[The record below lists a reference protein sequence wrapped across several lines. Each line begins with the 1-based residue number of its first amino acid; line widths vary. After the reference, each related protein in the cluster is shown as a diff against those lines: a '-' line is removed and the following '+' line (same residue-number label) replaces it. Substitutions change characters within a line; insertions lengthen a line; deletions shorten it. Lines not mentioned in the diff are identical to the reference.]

1 MYFKLYNMEKVLIC
15 DPDKLFR
22 WNLRYVLESKGFDVQ
37 EASRPSEAVKYVLKH
52 GFDVVVFNLQQE
64 DLNGVQIFSA
74 IKMID
79 YKLPVIVITDDNM
92 TLSSVASIIHDS
104 FKLFQKP
111 INYYEIEEAVREA
124 VQVKEN
130 SK

>member
-1 MYFKLYNMEKVLIC
+1 MQKILIC

-22 WNLRYVLESKGFDVQ
+22 SNLGYVLESKGFVVQ
-37 EASRPSEAVKYVLKH
+37 EASRPSEAVKYVLKEEF
-52 GFDVVVFNLQQE
+52 GAVIFNMQLE

-74 IKMID
+74 IKAID
-79 YKLPVIVITDDNM
+79 NKLPVIIVTDSDV
-92 TLSSVASIIHDS
+92 TLSSVSSIIHES

-111 INYYEIEEAVREA
+111 VGDIEIVEAVREA
-124 VQVKEN
+124 TNMKVN

>member
-1 MYFKLYNMEKVLIC
+1 MQKILIC

-22 WNLRYVLESKGFDVQ
+22 SNLGYILESKGFVVQ
-37 EASRPSEAVKYVLKH
+37 EASRPSEAVKYVLKEAF
-52 GFDVVVFNLQQE
+52 GAVIFNMQLE

-74 IKMID
+74 IKAID
-79 YKLPVIVITDDNM
+79 NKLPVIIVTDGDV
-92 TLSSVASIIHDS
+92 TLSSVSSIIHES

-111 INYYEIEEAVREA
+111 VGYIEIVEAVREA
-124 VQVKEN
+124 TNMKVN

>member
-1 MYFKLYNMEKVLIC
+1 MQKILIC

-22 WNLRYVLESKGFDVQ
+22 SNLGYILESKGFVVQ
-37 EASRPSEAVKYVLKH
+37 EASRPSEALKYVLKEEF
-52 GFDVVVFNLQQE
+52 GAVIFNMQPE

-74 IKMID
+74 IKAID
-79 YKLPVIVITDDNM
+79 NKLPVIVVTDGDV
-92 TLSSVASIIHDS
+92 TLSSVSSIIHES

-111 INYYEIEEAVREA
+111 VGYIEIVEAVREA
-124 VQVKEN
+124 TQMKVN

>member
-1 MYFKLYNMEKVLIC
+1 MQKILIC

-22 WNLRYVLESKGFDVQ
+22 WNLGYVLESKGFVVQ
-37 EASRPSEAVKYVLKH
+37 EAARPSEAVKYVLNEK
-52 GFDVVVFNLQQE
+52 FAAVVFNMQPE

-74 IKMID
+74 IKTID
-79 YKLPVIVITDDNM
+79 NKLPVIIVTDDDV
-92 TLSSVASIIHDS
+92 TLSSVSSVIHES

-111 INYYEIEEAVREA
+111 VGYIEIVAAVREA
-124 VQVKEN
+124 TQMKVN